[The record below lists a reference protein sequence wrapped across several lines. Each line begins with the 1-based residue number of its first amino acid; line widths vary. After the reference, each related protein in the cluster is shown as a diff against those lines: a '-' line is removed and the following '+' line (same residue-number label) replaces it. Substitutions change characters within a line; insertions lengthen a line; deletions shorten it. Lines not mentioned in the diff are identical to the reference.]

1 MKQRKPLRCLSKPF
15 ENNPNPFT
23 LKSFTEN
30 YSTTM
35 NKKLLLAG
43 AVAVAGFFTLTAFDG
58 KTLAQQK
65 EDIAAAVTAKLET
78 LRTEKAAECD
88 ARVQAEAA
96 TRVEAWKAEMA
107 AAPAPAP
114 AKGGV
119 KKGGTKKGPKV
130 DPLPANTK
138 PAPSSKTDEKVQ
150 NRLPGNS
157 NPSTPAAEKANEKV
171 KSRLPV
177 KPGGGG
183 K

>member
-1 MKQRKPLRCLSKPF
+1 
-15 ENNPNPFT
+15 
-23 LKSFTEN
+23 
-30 YSTTM
+30 M

-58 KTLAQQK
+58 KTLVQQK
-65 EDIAAAVTAKLET
+65 EDIATAVTAKLET
-78 LRTEKAAECD
+78 LRTEKTAECD

-96 TRVEAWKAEMA
+96 ARVDAFKAEMA
-107 AAPAPAP
+107 AAPEPMP

-130 DPLPANTK
+130 EPLPTGTK
-138 PAPSSKTDEKVQ
+138 PAPSTKADEKV
-150 NRLPGNS
+150 NSRLPGSS
-157 NPSTPAAEKANEKV
+157 NPSTPATEKANEKV